1 MKLLNL
7 TLSDGQSIT
16 INSERINGMSPII
29 NEDYDAK
36 TRISLKDNTE
46 INVVELISEIERL
59 IES

>member
-7 TLSDGQSIT
+7 TLSNGQSIT

-36 TRISLKDNTE
+36 TRISLEGNTE

-59 IES
+59 IKS

>member
-7 TLSDGQSIT
+7 TLSNGQSIT
-16 INSERINGMSPII
+16 INSERINGMSPFII
-29 NEDYDAK
+29 EDYDAK
-36 TRISLKDNTE
+36 TRSSLEDNTE

>member
-16 INSERINGMSPII
+16 INSEQINGMSPII

-36 TRISLKDNTE
+36 TRISLEDNTE

>member
-1 MKLLNL
+1 MKLLNS

-36 TRISLKDNTE
+36 TRISLEDNTE

>member
-36 TRISLKDNTE
+36 TRISLEDNTE

>member
-36 TRISLKDNTE
+36 TRIFLEDNTE